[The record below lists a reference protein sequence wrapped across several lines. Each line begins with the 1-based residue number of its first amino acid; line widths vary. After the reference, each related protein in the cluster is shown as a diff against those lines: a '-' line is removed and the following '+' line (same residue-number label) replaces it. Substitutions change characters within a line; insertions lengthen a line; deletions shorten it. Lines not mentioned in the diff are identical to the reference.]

1 MPNTNQAILT
11 NGKSIYGGFIGNS
24 WTINEVFSG
33 FELNWKMVFN
43 KYDLDFVFLYTPDIG
58 AVSYSFYG
66 RDSSG
71 DLGQRSKAPVV
82 TPDGKYFIIDYDL
95 CFLTSDVAYLGN
107 INNFV
112 IGTER
117 GTGTSAAINSAGT
130 SYIKVEYG
138 KNFYVG
144 PLCGLH
150 YYTSA
155 FPINT
160 PNVIKNIGTN
170 FSGLKVGVT
179 TSENGIWIS
188 NNMAKT
194 WSQSSASTAINWNEI
209 VMSDDGNFMVA
220 SSTGNKIYT
229 SLDGG
234 LTWQVTTSSPD
245 ANWSSLS
252 MSSNGQVIVAIAQN
266 TITLTNSIYMSKD
279 YGNSWQQVN
288 PGGSMP
294 LNGWKTVFI
303 TASGNK
309 IRALNQNGK
318 LWELKS
324 SGIQGG
330 SFDSITLQYNGDNTW
345 SITNMTGNNLR
356 NY

>member
-1 MPNTNQAILT
+1 
-11 NGKSIYGGFIGNS
+11 
-24 WTINEVFSG
+24 
-33 FELNWKMVFN
+33 
-43 KYDLDFVFLYTPDIG
+43 
-58 AVSYSFYG
+58 
-66 RDSSG
+66 
-71 DLGQRSKAPVV
+71 
-82 TPDGKYFIIDYDL
+82 
-95 CFLTSDVAYLGN
+95 
-107 INNFV
+107 
-112 IGTER
+112 
-117 GTGTSAAINSAGT
+117 
-130 SYIKVEYG
+130 
-138 KNFYVG
+138 
-144 PLCGLH
+144 
-150 YYTSA
+150 
-155 FPINT
+155 
-160 PNVIKNIGTN
+160 
-170 FSGLKVGVT
+170 
-179 TSENGIWIS
+179 
-188 NNMAKT
+188 MAKT

-209 VMSDDGNFMVA
+209 AISDDGNFMVA

-234 LTWQVTTSSPD
+234 LTWQVTSTPD

-288 PGGSMP
+288 PGGGMP
-294 LNGWKTVFI
+294 LNGWITVFV

-309 IRALNQNGK
+309 IYADNENGQS
-318 LWELKS
+318 WQLKS

>member
-1 MPNTNQAILT
+1 MGQLAYWFF
-11 NGKSIYGGFIGNS
+11 GSGG
-24 WTINEVFSG
+24 SG
-33 FELNWKMVFN
+33 LFG
-43 KYDLDFVFLYTPDIG
+43 TPRN
-58 AVSYSFYG
+58 V
-66 RDSSG
+66 
-71 DLGQRSKAPVV
+71 PVI
-82 TPDGKYFIIDYDL
+82 TSDGKYFIL
-95 CFLTSDVAYLGN
+95 NNEECRLTSDVAVSTTNQYIRVVIDN
-107 INNFV
+107 ST
-112 IGTER
+112 IGT
-117 GTGTSAAINSAGT
+117 SLAVNSAGT
-130 SYIKVEYG
+130 TYIRVGSG
-138 KNFYVG
+138 KKFFVG
-144 PLCGLH
+144 PLCGP
-150 YYTSA
+150 YSYTIN
-155 FPINT
+155 FPLFTDNI
-160 PNVIKNIGTN
+160 IKNIGTN
-170 FSGLKVGVT
+170 FSGLKVAVT
-179 TSENGIWIS
+179 TSADGIWIS

-209 VMSDDGNFMVA
+209 VISDDGNFMVA

-234 LTWQVTTSSPD
+234 LTWQATSSPD

-252 MSSNGQVIVAIAQN
+252 MTSNGQVITAIAQN
-266 TITLTNSIYMSKD
+266 PNTLTNSIYMSKD

-309 IRALNQNGK
+309 IYADNENGQ